1 VRYDAIV
8 IGAGPSGSSAAIAL
22 AQQGRAVAIIE
33 RADFPRRKVC
43 GEFISA
49 VNLQLLDR
57 LGIGEAVLANAG
69 PPVERLALFASGPGV
84 EARMPRAR
92 INAFGRALGRD
103 VLDTMLLQAAGDV
116 GVDVFQPWRAVE
128 IAKAGDVQSIRI
140 EASGQSHIL
149 TAPVVIA
156 AHGSWEQ
163 GKLASN
169 LKKSNGDS
177 DYFGFKATFK
187 GGALAS
193 NLMPLLAFPGGYG
206 GMVWTD
212 ESRISLSCCVRR
224 DALATIRKASGNL
237 PAGQAVYR
245 HILAACPGVAQ
256 ALADAKMER
265 DWLAA
270 GPIRPGIRPR
280 YADDIF
286 RVGNL
291 AGESHPII
299 AEGISMALQS
309 GWLLATELGRV
320 ADWAQASRAQAGRR
334 YAKAW
339 SKQFAT
345 RIYLASAL
353 AALAGLPPTADLMR
367 RAVGLFPAVLSLGA
381 RLSGKTWDVPNAG
394 ELALGS
400 GQDRGLDA
408 RLPPQ
413 S

>member
-8 IGAGPSGSSAAIAL
+8 IGAGPSGSSTAIAL
-22 AQQGRAVAIIE
+22 AQQGRSVAIIE
-33 RADFPRRKVC
+33 RAEFPRRKVC

-49 VNLQLLDR
+49 VNLQLLER
-57 LGIGEAVLANAG
+57 LGIGDAVRASGG
-69 PPVERLALFASGPGV
+69 PVVERLALFASGPGI
-84 EARMPRAR
+84 EAAMPRAR

-103 VLDTMLLQAAGDV
+103 VLDTMLLQAARDG
-116 GVDVFQPWRAVE
+116 GVDVFQPWRAVD
-128 IAKAGDVQSIRI
+128 IAGAGDDKSIRI
-140 EASGQSHIL
+140 EASGQSRIL

-163 GKLASN
+163 GKLSSN
-169 LKKSNGDS
+169 LKKTNADF
-177 DYFGFKATFK
+177 DCFGFKAYFK
-187 GGALAS
+187 GAALAP

-212 ESRISLSCCVRR
+212 QDRVSLSCCMRR
-224 DALATIRKASGNL
+224 DALAEIRKAGGNL

-245 HILAACPGVAQ
+245 HILAACPGVAL
-256 ALADAKMER
+256 ALANATMEG

-291 AGESHPII
+291 AGESHPVI

-309 GWLLATELGRV
+309 GWLLAAELGGV
-320 ADWAQASRAQAGRR
+320 ADWGQGGRAEAGRR

-339 SKQFAT
+339 RKQFAS

-353 AALAGLPPTADLMR
+353 AALAGLPPTAELMR
-367 RAVGLFPAVLSLGA
+367 RVVGQFPAVLSLGA
-381 RLSGKTWDVPNAG
+381 RLSGKTREVPKLAAG
-394 ELALGS
+394 GR
-400 GQDRGLDA
+400 Q
-408 RLPPQ
+408 
-413 S
+413 

>member
-1 VRYDAIV
+1 MRYDAIV
-8 IGAGPSGSSAAIAL
+8 IGGGPSGSSTAIAL
-22 AQQGRAVAIIE
+22 AQQGRAVAIVE
-33 RADFPRRKVC
+33 RAEFPRRKVC

-49 VNLQLLDR
+49 VNLQLLDK
-57 LGIGEAVLANAG
+57 LGVGDAVRSNAG
-69 PPVERLALFASGPGV
+69 PAVERLALFASGPGI
-84 EARMPRAR
+84 EAGMPRAR
-92 INAFGRALGRD
+92 INPFGRALGRD
-103 VLDTMLLQAAGDV
+103 VLDTMLLQAARDV

-128 IAKAGDVQSIRI
+128 IAGAGHNKSIRI
-140 EASGQSHIL
+140 DTSGQSRNL

-163 GKLASN
+163 GKLSSN
-169 LKKSNGDS
+169 LQKTND
-177 DYFGFKATFK
+177 DFDCFGFKAYFR
-187 GGALAS
+187 GAALAS

-212 ESRISLSCCVRR
+212 QDRISLSCCMRR
-224 DALATIRKASGNL
+224 GALAEIRKSGGSL

-245 HILAACPGVAQ
+245 HILAACPGVAL
-256 ALADAKMER
+256 ALADATIDG

-309 GWLLATELGRV
+309 GWLLAAELGSV
-320 ADWAQASRAQAGRR
+320 ADWGQGGRAEAGRR

-339 SKQFAT
+339 RQQFAT
-345 RIYLASAL
+345 RICLASVL

-367 RAVGLFPAVLSLGA
+367 RVVSLFPATLSLGA
-381 RLSGKTWDVPNAG
+381 RLSGKTRNVPRLAG
-394 ELALGS
+394 SRHQA
-400 GQDRGLDA
+400 
-408 RLPPQ
+408 
-413 S
+413 